1 MNEVVLNALLQLF
14 AIIANVSRDGVSF
27 KARKIVKAYLS
38 QHLNEK
44 LATKYMKIFDQYL
57 EVHHPEV
64 FDKHYKTPEQ
74 KPTPHSKVVQIGE
87 EINRNLLGREKFIV
101 FLRLVEFIN
110 EDDVMTKT
118 ELDFIK
124 ATAETFNIKP
134 SSHDNTRIFVK
145 DSLSP
150 KIEKEKLLI
159 IDDRTEP
166 RVKGAKHIYRPDLK
180 GCFSVLRYETS
191 DTFVLRYKGK
201 SNLYLNGQYLH
212 PGRIEV
218 MEQGSIL
225 TGKNIAPIYFSD
237 ISRAFHHPGS
247 EPRIQFHAENI
258 EFKFKNSNKGIQRFS
273 FSKESGNL
281 VGIMG
286 GSGVGKSTLLG
297 ILSGKIP
304 LQQGRITI
312 NGFDIHKD
320 HHKIEGLVGYV
331 PQDDLLIEELTVFQ
345 NLYFN
350 AQLCL
355 QNLAK
360 TEILRRVNQI
370 MIDLELDDIKDLK
383 VGSPV
388 KKLIS
393 GGQRKRLNIALELI
407 REPGILFVD
416 EPTSGLS
423 SMDSEK
429 VMYLLKEQA
438 LKARLVVANIHQP
451 SSDIFKLFDRILI
464 LDKGGYTIYK
474 GNPIDALVY
483 FKSLS
488 NYVDAEVG
496 QCVSCGNVNPEEILQ
511 IVESREV
518 DEFGRVT
525 TDRRISPEEW
535 YETYIDKIESKE
547 YIRRSRGILPKIDF
561 KIPNAFTQFRIFST
575 RNVLSKLANHQYM
588 LVNFLEAPLLAVIIG
603 YFTKFIDEKSPVGY
617 TLFENMNLPAY
628 LFMSIVVALFMGL
641 MVSAEE
647 IISDRKIQIRESF
660 LHLSRLSY
668 LHSKIFVLFGIS
680 AIQTLSFVLVG
691 NAILEIKGMTLTYW
705 LLLFTTSCLANMIGL
720 NLSAGL
726 NSVVTIYIIIPF
738 FLVPQLLFSGVIV
751 KFDQLHNLFRHPVYT
766 PVIGDMMTS
775 RWAYEALAVHQFK
788 DNLYYRHF
796 FDYDQQRQNASYN
809 RELVQRLE
817 SLLYKSYLEIQR
829 DSENEQTVQNLKLIE
844 NELNQIVF
852 QENLDPVDYLDQINL
867 TGVTAM
873 EEDLFEATRSYL
885 GRLQLYFQN
894 KELEALALRDSVY
907 EALVRKYGSK
917 ERLVELKND
926 YTNERLEHIVT
937 NKDQVPYMYQYNTRM
952 IRKKD
957 PIFMKPTSSFG
968 RAHFYAPEKRL
979 GHHSFDTF
987 WFNLVLIWI
996 STFSFYMTLVF
1007 DVLRKLVDR
1016 VENIRL
1022 RKQTNGP

>member
-14 AIIANVSRDGVSF
+14 AIIANVSRDGVSI
-27 KARKIVKAYLS
+27 KARKIVRAYLS

-44 LATKYMKIFDQYL
+44 LATKYMKLFDHYL

-64 FDKHYKTPEQ
+64 FDKNYKASEQ
-74 KPTPHSKVVQIGE
+74 KVAPHSKVIQIGE
-87 EINRNLLGREKFIV
+87 EINRNLLNREKFIV

-110 EDDVMTKT
+110 EDEVMTKT

-124 ATAETFNIKP
+124 TTADTFNI
-134 SSHDNTRIFVK
+134 SASTHDNTKIFVK

-150 KIEKEKLLI
+150 KIDTDKLLL
-159 IDDRTEP
+159 IDGQEECRI
-166 RVKGAKHIYRPDLK
+166 KGAKHFKRSDMK
-180 GCFSVLRYETS
+180 GCISVLRHEKT
-191 DTFVLRYKGK
+191 DTFVLRYKGR

-212 PGRIEV
+212 PGRVEV

-237 ISRAFHHPGS
+237 ISRSFHHPGS
-247 EPRIQFHAENI
+247 EARIQFNAENI
-258 EFKFKNSNKGIQRFS
+258 EFKFKNSDKGIHRFS

-286 GSGVGKSTLLG
+286 GSGVGKSTLLS
-297 ILSGKIP
+297 ILSGKIKP
-304 LQQGRITI
+304 QSGRITV
-312 NGFDIHKD
+312 NSYDIHED
-320 HHKIEGLVGYV
+320 RHKIEGLIGFV
-331 PQDDLLIEELTVFQ
+331 PQDDLLMEELTVFQ

-360 TEILRRVNQI
+360 PEVLRRVNQI

-388 KKLIS
+388 KKFIS

-407 REPGILFVD
+407 REPGVLFVD

-438 LKARLVVANIHQP
+438 LKAKLVIVNIHQP

-474 GNPIDALVY
+474 GNPIDSLVY
-483 FKSLS
+483 FKTLN
-488 NYVDAEVG
+488 NYVDAEEG
-496 QCVSCGNVNPEEILQ
+496 QCVACGNVNPDEILQ

-525 TDRRISPEEW
+525 TQRRIAPQEW
-535 YETYIDKIESKE
+535 YEIYIDKIESKE
-547 YIRRSRGILPKIDF
+547 YVKRSRGILPKIDF
-561 KIPNAFTQFRIFST
+561 KIPDVLTQFKIFT
-575 RNVLSKLANHQYM
+575 ARNVLSKVANHQYM
-588 LVNFLEAPLLAVIIG
+588 LVNFLEAPLLALIIG
-603 YFTKFIDEKSPVGY
+603 YFTKFVDEKTIGGY

-647 IISDRKIQIRESF
+647 IISDRKIRIRESY
-660 LHLSRLSY
+660 LHLSKFSY
-668 LHSKIFVLFGIS
+668 LHSKIFVLFLIS
-680 AIQTLSFVLVG
+680 AIQTFTFVLVG
-691 NAILEIKGMTLTYW
+691 NTILEIKGMTFTYW

-720 NLSAGL
+720 NISSGL

-766 PVIGDMMTS
+766 PVIGDLMTS

-788 DNLYYRHF
+788 DNRYEKQF
-796 FDYDQQRQNASYN
+796 FEFDQEKSNANYN
-809 RELVQRLE
+809 YQLVQKLE
-817 SLLYKSYLEIQR
+817 QLLYQSYLEIQEHAE
-829 DSENEQTVQNLKLIE
+829 DNQTIQNLKLIE
-844 NELNQIVF
+844 NELDQIVF
-852 QENLDPVDYLDQINL
+852 QENLDPVDYFDQINL
-867 TGVTAM
+867 NGMTMDG
-873 EEDLFEATRSYL
+873 DLFDATRAYL
-885 GRLQLYFQN
+885 QQLQSYFQK
-894 KELEALALRDSVY
+894 KEINARALKDAKYETLIQEHGKEYLEKLQ
-907 EALVRKYGSK
+907 
-917 ERLVELKND
+917 ND
-926 YTNERLEHIVT
+926 YTNKRLGNILT
-937 NKDQVPYMYQYNTRM
+937 NKDQLVLMYPYGTQM

-957 PIFMKPTSSFG
+957 PIFMQPTSKFG
-968 RAHFYAPEKRL
+968 RAHFYSATKRL
-979 GHHSFDTF
+979 GNQPFDTF

-996 STFSFYMTLVF
+996 STLFFYGTLVF
-1007 DVLRKLVDR
+1007 DVLRRFVDWT
-1016 VENIRL
+1016 ENMKL
-1022 RKQTNGP
+1022 RKQTNG